1 MNNSIQGGVCW
12 SHGANANNTNTSQ
25 FTTINSDDGDV
36 DRCNIGNNGD
46 ITTSKYPATDDNHPA
61 LPQLPPINVQTNGQ
75 NIKINA
81 GGDSP
86 NNDATAGRNGMD
98 FGNCCRENDMTL
110 VADEKN
116 HSSDGVDSQDI
127 NNAGNNGGDFDS
139 NFGNCGGDFEAE
151 EHSGVKG
158 TVQVEAA
165 SNVVA
170 GTKKGFGENSA
181 HTEQKETSADLKEL
195 HDALVLKDAEIAS
208 LKAIRNH
215 DIEEKAL
222 SKADNAVLTA
232 ILRQKD
238 DEIALLKATLK
249 NSKPIDAVDL
259 TKSETG
265 LNCNDNPADHTGKV
279 ESVPKSNLAIQLE
292 QNQAMVQVKREKKD
306 TESALENVRD
316 DLDISNDTLT
326 QLTVFLDFWQSK
338 FDELAS
344 LAAAGGVDG
353 SKISIIRRRLFPSR
367 P

>member
-249 NSKPIDAVDL
+249 K
-259 TKSETG
+259 
-265 LNCNDNPADHTGKV
+265 CNNTPKMALKKEEDESTDDESWKCNHTSNIKKEYDESTDDECQKDH
-279 ESVPKSNLAIQLE
+279 
-292 QNQAMVQVKREKKD
+292 
-306 TESALENVRD
+306 
-316 DLDISNDTLT
+316 ISNVGLKEEED
-326 QLTVFLDFWQSK
+326 DDAC
-338 FDELAS
+338 DEDWKC
-344 LAAAGGVDG
+344 GVPLGVKKEEDE
-353 SKISIIRRRLFPSR
+353 STDDESWKCKSILNQT
-367 P
+367 

>member
-1 MNNSIQGGVCW
+1 VSNDPEREDAMNRVLVDELKRKLEESNANMKQLELKNEELLKEAGLTKAKTDTMVQVIEDTETKHRETVDKCRKENESLKIEITQSTFQNSALSDELSAKSSEKVGLESRVETANSEILYLQSLNESLVIERD
-12 SHGANANNTNTSQ
+12 GANARVDELTSEMQ
-25 FTTINSDDGDV
+25 
-36 DRCNIGNNGD
+36 
-46 ITTSKYPATDDNHPA
+46 
-61 LPQLPPINVQTNGQ
+61 
-75 NIKINA
+75 
-81 GGDSP
+81 
-86 NNDATAGRNGMD
+86 DA
-98 FGNCCRENDMTL
+98 
-110 VADEKN
+110 
-116 HSSDGVDSQDI
+116 
-127 NNAGNNGGDFDS
+127 
-139 NFGNCGGDFEAE
+139 
-151 EHSGVKG
+151 
-158 TVQVEAA
+158 
-165 SNVVA
+165 
-170 GTKKGFGENSA
+170 KKAFS
-181 HTEQKETSADLKEL
+181 
-195 HDALVLKDAEIAS
+195 S
-208 LKAIRNH
+208 LKS
-215 DIEEKAL
+215 EKDGLASSL
-222 SKADNAVLTA
+222 EDY
-232 ILRQKD
+232 RHYY